1 MRRLPSIG
9 LRGRLAISIALI
21 LLAALGAT
29 YLAVYRGTGAELR
42 DRTETDLERE
52 LERLSGAL
60 ASGNADTP
68 AEFTARAKVLMRA
81 ESFGPSAR
89 VISISVDGGG
99 TATNQPDLLGRA
111 PHPGGSGSGDDHSS
125 DDHKNGDGHSGGDDD
140 AHNLFE
146 SSEGPSSV
154 EVDDV
159 GEVRLLTRS
168 VDLPEGNKATIRV
181 GQPLAPVDRALE
193 GLSDT
198 FLIVGLLTLVLA
210 AGAGWLLASSATKPM
225 RRMADIA
232 EGVDG
237 GDLSDRMPIEETR
250 NDEVRRLAESF
261 NRMLDRLEE
270 AFARQRA
277 FVADAS
283 HDLRTPLTIVKG
295 QLDVLAREPNPTA
308 DEVQRVTGIVT
319 VATDRME
326 RLVDDLLLLAR
337 TEGESQLNAESTE
350 LGPLLAAEVDGFAE
364 TENRRFVVGQVTDTA
379 VSIDRELMA
388 RVMSNLLSNAVVH
401 TAPGGAIELSAVDR
415 GGRVVIAVD
424 DDGPGVPPEMRERV
438 FDRFA
443 RLDSARS
450 SDSGGSGLGLSIVKA
465 LVELHGGSVGCEES
479 PLGGARFTVKIR
491 PATRPGSAA
500 SSIRK
505 V

>member
-1 MRRLPSIG
+1 M
-9 LRGRLAISIALI
+9 
-21 LLAALGAT
+21 
-29 YLAVYRGTGAELR
+29 R

-52 LERLSGAL
+52 IERLSGAL

-68 AEFTARAKVLMRA
+68 GGFTDRAKVLMRA

-99 TATNQPDLLGRA
+99 TATNQPDLLGQA
-111 PHPGGSGSGDDHSS
+111 PQPEGPGSGDDHSS
-125 DDHKNGDGHSGGDDD
+125 DDHKGGDGHSGGDDD
-140 AHNLFE
+140 ARNLLE
-146 SSEGPSSV
+146 SPGGLSSV
-154 EVDDV
+154 KVDDV
-159 GEVRLLTRS
+159 GEVRVLTRS
-168 VDLPEGNKATIRV
+168 VDLPEGNRATIRV

-225 RRMADIA
+225 RRMAGIA
-232 EGVDG
+232 EGVGG

-261 NRMLDRLEE
+261 NKMLDRLEE
-270 AFARQRA
+270 AFTRQRA

-295 QLDVLAREPNPTA
+295 QLDVLARDPHPTA

-350 LGPLLAAEVDGFAE
+350 LGPLLAAEMDGFAE
-364 TENRRFVVGQVTDTA
+364 TENRRFLAGKVTDTA

-388 RVMSNLLSNAVVH
+388 RVISNLISNAVVH
-401 TAPGGAIELSAVDR
+401 TEPGGAIELSAVDR
-415 GGRVVIAVD
+415 GGWVVIAVD

-479 PLGGARFTVKIR
+479 PLGGARFTVDSLGDG
-491 PATRPGSAA
+491 AGLGGFTHS
-500 SSIRK
+500 
-505 V
+505 